1 MWSQSKLPSHVH
13 NVLEVIGAVEVA
25 GMPVPAGEPSH
36 QAAVVVSSGI
46 LLEEHTTLIPVEY
59 NGETGYTLVSP
70 IGIYLSA
77 EEYAWVVQEMR
88 RKGMLSTDGRATKF
102 EHSVMS
108 NSDMSTSGMSDEALD
123 MLDSTLGYVEQ
134 D

>member
-25 GMPVPAGEPSH
+25 GMPVREGEPSH

-88 RKGMLSTDGRATKF
+88 RRGMLSTDGRATKF

-108 NSDMSTSGMSDEALD
+108 NSDMSNSGMLSEAPV
-123 MLDSTLGYVEQ
+123 MSNPEVGNVEQ